1 MTTRIRKIAAAL
13 ALAASGLGLAPAA
26 HAQLSYNGVT
36 FNTTWTGNVLTL
48 EIDAANPTGDWSYA
62 THLGGLEFSN
72 IGSWSSVS
80 MGGAGAAAGWTLD
93 NQDLELFGCTGSS
106 SGGQRV
112 CATGSKLALTDDMIF
127 NFTFT
132 GGAQD
137 FDNPRLEA
145 TLFKHLG
152 HGFYWKVGHMD
163 KYVPSIPEAETY
175 AMLLAGLGVLALA
188 GRRKRTRFSA
198 MHVYADAE

>member
-13 ALAASGLGLAPAA
+13 AMAAAGLGLSSAA
-26 HAQLSYNGVT
+26 NAQLTYNGVT
-36 FNTTWTGNVLTL
+36 FTTTWSGNVLSL

-62 THLGGLEFSN
+62 SHLGGLEFSN
-72 IGSWSSVS
+72 IGTWSSVS
-80 MGGAGAAAGWTLD
+80 MSGTGADAGWTLD

-112 CATGSKLALTDDMIF
+112 CATGDKLPLTDDMMF

-137 FDNPRLEA
+137 FDNPRLEM
-145 TLFKHLG
+145 TLFKSLG

-163 KYVPSIPEAETY
+163 KYVPSIPEPETY

-188 GRRKRTRFSA
+188 RRRNRTRFSA
-198 MHVYADAE
+198 MPVYADAT